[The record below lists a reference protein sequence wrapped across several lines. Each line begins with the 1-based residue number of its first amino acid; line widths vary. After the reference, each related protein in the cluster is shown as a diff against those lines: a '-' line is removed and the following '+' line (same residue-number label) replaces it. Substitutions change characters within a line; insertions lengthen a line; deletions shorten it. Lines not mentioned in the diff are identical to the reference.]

1 MLILRS
7 FQYPHL
13 NLLLNIYRLEMKHL
27 QSICQ
32 AEVEEGVD
40 LEVPVVVRAR
50 FNLGLSR
57 LSQALKNQ
65 TQIVILNADQVQ
77 SICRTEVEEEV
88 EEGFDL
94 EVPVVFRARFNLGL
108 SGLSQALKNQTRII
122 FLNADQVKSICRT
135 EVKEGVDLEVPVV
148 FEARFDSIPSQY
160 LEGFK
165 PLYWIQIALLV
176 LIQSIY

>member
-77 SICRTEVEEEV
+77 SICRTEVEEGV
-88 EEGFDL
+88 DL
-94 EVPVVFRARFNLGL
+94 EVPVVVRARFNLGL
-108 SGLSQALKNQTRII
+108 SRLSQALKNQTRIT